1 MMLLAASERG
11 KKQQTNRATTQIDR
25 GRAREIKIRVSLWES
40 RLVSKKS
47 ERLGTWPIFTALGSH
62 AMTKCPTRSPLLVY
76 VLCGAHHTNIEYTTR
91 CRLQLT
97 TVAALSAKA
106 ATLTSTPMALPAT
119 TPTSQWDTLLI

>member
-11 KKQQTNRATTQIDR
+11 KKQQTNRETAR
-25 GRAREIKIRVSLWES
+25 GREIKIRVSLWES